1 MSMDFASR
9 LLLLLDVVDLGS
21 FTDASERRNV
31 NRSVVSKQISKL
43 ESELGVRLLNR
54 TTRSLSLTTAGHQ
67 IVKQAIS
74 LRDLLNETHALAQNY
89 HAEPKGVLRI
99 TSTSYFGREYVQK
112 AILIFQRKYPDIEIE
127 LRLEDRTV
135 DIVAE
140 GYDIGFRT
148 GKPKDSALVARN
160 IARNRLLIVASPE
173 FIERYGEPSTIE
185 ALEQLPAVVYS
196 TTGLL
201 INKIKY
207 FDRSGAEASIKLN
220 AVYKVSELDMLTNT
234 AVAGNMLS
242 LVTAQMIN
250 NEVLE
255 GRLVPIMTDLNLA
268 DYGTFFAV
276 YPHRDSPIKTRLFI
290 DTLKDIIGEG
300 IPAWEKRIPGFN
312 NMYGRTEDE

>member
-1 MSMDFASR
+1 MSMDFSSR

-31 NRSVVSKQISKL
+31 NRSVISKQISKL

-67 IVKQAIS
+67 MVKQAIS
-74 LRDLLNETHALAQNY
+74 LRDLLNETQALAQNY

-99 TSTSYFGREYVQK
+99 TSSSYFGREYVQK
-112 AILIFQRKYPDIEIE
+112 AILLFQRKYPDVEIE

-148 GKPKDSALVARN
+148 GKPKDSTLVARN

-173 FIERYGEPSTIE
+173 FIERYGEPSTISD
-185 ALEQLPAVVYS
+185 LEQLPAVVYS

-201 INKIKY
+201 IDKVKY
-207 FDRSGAEASIKLN
+207 FDKSGAEASIKLH
-220 AVYKVSELDMLTNT
+220 AAYKVSELDMLTNT
-234 AVAGNMLS
+234 AIAGNMLS

-255 GRLVPIMTDLNLA
+255 GQLVPIMTDLNLA
-268 DYGTFFAV
+268 DYGTFYAV

-290 DTLKDIIGEG
+290 DTLKEIIGEG

-312 NMYGRTEDE
+312 KMYGRSED